1 MQPGHRGARAKLLPK
16 RLPGGEDAR
25 QLYLGYVSPKIGGAI
40 LSLFRYPPAQ
50 ECLDYYSDNREDTE
64 RTMAEVLPNC
74 PYLDACFDFKCDWI
88 WETLMATIQVG
99 LLVNGENN
107 DHLENQTW
115 GGHK

>member
-1 MQPGHRGARAKLLPK
+1 
-16 RLPGGEDAR
+16 
-25 QLYLGYVSPKIGGAI
+25 
-40 LSLFRYPPAQ
+40 
-50 ECLDYYSDNREDTE
+50 
-64 RTMAEVLPNC
+64 MAEVLPNC

-99 LLVNGENN
+99 LIVNGENS